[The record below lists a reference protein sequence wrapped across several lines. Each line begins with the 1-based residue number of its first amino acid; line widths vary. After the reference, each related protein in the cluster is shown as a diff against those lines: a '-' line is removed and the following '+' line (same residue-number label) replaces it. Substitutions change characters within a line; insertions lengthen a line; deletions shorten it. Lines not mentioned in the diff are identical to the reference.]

1 MHIQEKNKKLNIH
14 HLRSAIGVM
23 VTLPSQAPVLV
34 NVQLVM
40 AMVRLDLIKVFS
52 PFNRLVLNV
61 MGMGRKLQTHV
72 MIVMVKVKNRLQ
84 KKYQLPFQK
93 VSMMELGLD

>member
-1 MHIQEKNKKLNIH
+1 ME
-14 HLRSAIGVM
+14 M
-23 VTLPSQAPVLV
+23 E
-34 NVQLVM
+34 
-40 AMVRLDLIKVFS
+40 
-52 PFNRLVLNV
+52 
-61 MGMGRKLQTHV
+61 RKLQTRV